1 MSEDIHGTFSADISD
16 KLSWRDSPL
25 FKTLEALRPWLQWL
39 VIVVMFFGGMY
50 LYQRDSNTQQVVNVG
65 DLQRKQA
72 DLEKALSTEQATRIK
87 EISDLRSIIV
97 TKELF
102 EERTGAI
109 KTQVNTID
117 TRTIEILNRLPSRP

>member
-1 MSEDIHGTFSADISD
+1 MNEDIHGTFSADISD
-16 KLSWRDSPL
+16 KASWRDGPV

-50 LYQRDSNTQQVVNVG
+50 LYQRDTNTQQVVNVG